1 MDKDKDKDK
10 VYVILS
16 TYNGEQFLKPQLQ
29 SILEQES
36 VRVQLQIRDD
46 GSNDASKEIL
56 SSYTQQYA
64 NISVSY
70 GVNIGVIKSF
80 MKLLEQLPPDAEYIA
95 FADQD
100 DIWRTDK
107 LVRAIDKI
115 KAKTGPVMYCSCYRA
130 VDERGE
136 LLWESKIPPG
146 EITFCNAVIEN
157 ITTGCTVVINKNLL
171 RLLAADQ
178 VDCEKL
184 VMHDWWVYMV
194 ATCFGHVIYD
204 SMPLVFYRQ
213 HAGNVVGVKNGFT
226 FWLGRLQR
234 FLFQGQKNSRIS
246 QASEFLRIYQR
257 SLSCKNADILTEFI
271 SYRQKGLFERA
282 HYALGTPVYMQKR
295 LDNWIVKLQLLI
307 RNVN

>member
-1 MDKDKDKDK
+1 MNK
-10 VYVILS
+10 VYIILS

-29 SILEQES
+29 SLLEQES
-36 VRVQLQIRDD
+36 VQVQLLIRDD
-46 GSNDASKEIL
+46 GSSDASKEIL
-56 SSYTQQYA
+56 SSYAQQYA
-64 NISVSY
+64 NVSVSY
-70 GVNIGVIKSF
+70 GTNIGVIKSF
-80 MKLLEQLPPDAEYIA
+80 MQLLNQLPPDAEYIA

-107 LVRAIDKI
+107 LLRAIEKI
-115 KAKTGPVMYCSCYRA
+115 NVNTGPVMYCSCYRA
-130 VDERGE
+130 VDEQGDF
-136 LLWESKIPPG
+136 LWESKVPSR

-157 ITTGCTVVINKNLL
+157 ITTGCTVVINKSLL
-171 RLLAADQ
+171 QLLTADQ

-194 ATCFGHVIYD
+194 ASCFGQVIFD

-234 FLFQGQKNSRIS
+234 FLFHGQKNSRIS
-246 QASEFLRIYQR
+246 QASEFLRIHQHN
-257 SLSCKNADILTEFI
+257 LSNKNADIIKEFI
-271 SYRQKGLFERA
+271 SYRKKGLFERA
-282 HYALGTPVYMQKR
+282 HYALDTPVYMQKR

>member
-1 MDKDKDKDK
+1 MDK

-16 TYNGEQFLKPQLQ
+16 TYNGEQFLEPQLQ

-36 VRVQLQIRDD
+36 VQVEIQVRDD
-46 GSNDASKEIL
+46 GSTDASQEIL
-56 SSYTQQYA
+56 NSYAQKYP

-70 GVNIGVIKSF
+70 EKNIGVIKSF
-80 MKLLEQLPPDAEYIA
+80 MKLLEQLPPEAEYIA

-107 LVRAIDKI
+107 LVQAIDKI
-115 KAKTGPVMYCSCYRA
+115 NEKTGPVMYCSCYQA
-130 VDERGE
+130 VDEQGGP
-136 LLWESKIPPG
+136 LWESKVPEG
-146 EITFCNAVIEN
+146 EITFCNAMIEN
-157 ITTGCTVVINKNLL
+157 ITTGCTVVINKSLL
-171 RLLAADQ
+171 KLLAADQ

-194 ATCFGHVIYD
+194 ATCFGQVIYD
-204 SMPLVFYRQ
+204 STPLVFYRQ

-234 FLFQGQKNSRIS
+234 FLFQRQKNSRIS
-246 QASEFLRIYQR
+246 QAGEFLSLYQH
-257 SLSCKNADILTEFI
+257 SLSQKNADMLKEFI

-282 HYALGTPVYMQKR
+282 KYALSTPVYMQKR
-295 LDNWIVKLQLLI
+295 LDNWIVKLQLII

>member
-1 MDKDKDKDK
+1 MDK

-46 GSNDASKEIL
+46 GSSDASKEIL
-56 SSYTQQYA
+56 SAYAQKYA

-70 GVNIGVIKSF
+70 EVNAGVIKSF

-115 KAKTGPVMYCSCYRA
+115 NSKTGPVMFCSCYRA
-130 VDERGE
+130 VDEQGD
-136 LLWESKIPPG
+136 LLWESKVPSG
-146 EITFCNAVIEN
+146 EITFCNALIEN
-157 ITTGCTVVINKNLL
+157 ITTGCTVVINKDLL
-171 RLLAADQ
+171 RLLAANQ
-178 VDCEKL
+178 VDCTKL

-194 ATCFGHVIYD
+194 ATCFGQVIYD
-204 SMPLVFYRQ
+204 PAPLVLYRQ
-213 HAGNVVGVKNGFT
+213 HAGNVVGVKNGFS

-246 QASEFLRIYQR
+246 QASEFLRVYQH
-257 SLSCKNADILTEFI
+257 SLSHKNADMLKEFI
-271 SYRQKGLFERA
+271 SYRQKDLFERA
-282 HYALGTPVYMQKR
+282 HYALVTPISMQKK

>member
-1 MDKDKDKDK
+1 MDK

-36 VRVQLQIRDD
+36 VQVHIQVRDD
-46 GSNDASKEIL
+46 GSNDACKEIL
-56 SSYTQQYA
+56 SSYARQYT

-70 GVNIGVIKSF
+70 GVNIGVIRSF
-80 MKLLEQLPPDAEYIA
+80 MQLLEQLPTDAEYIA

-107 LVRAIDKI
+107 LVRAIDRI
-115 KAKTGPVMYCSCYRA
+115 NAKTGPVMYCSCYHA
-130 VDERGE
+130 VDEQGDF
-136 LLWESKIPPG
+136 LWESKVPLG

-157 ITTGCTVVINKNLL
+157 ITTGCTVVINKSLL

-178 VDCEKL
+178 VDYKKL

-194 ATCFGHVIYD
+194 ATCFGQVIFD
-204 SMPLVFYRQ
+204 STPLVFYRQ

-246 QASEFLRIYQR
+246 QASEFLRIYQQ
-257 SLSCKNADILTEFI
+257 SLSRKNAEILKEFI
-271 SYRQKGLFERA
+271 SYREKGLFGRLQ
-282 HYALGTPVYMQKR
+282 YALGAPVYMQKK
-295 LDNWIVKLQLLI
+295 LDNWIVKIQFLI